1 MSFGKE
7 KSSSG
12 GFDPELK
19 QALLGVFKEGQNIFK
34 NRKYTPY
41 NSATVAPLS
50 NIEMAGMQGVV
61 NAAQQGYGQQ
71 QMRDGM
77 NTARN
82 ESMYNPGQVRAQGI
96 GNQNVGVQG
105 IGHRDVRVQ
114 GIGSRDVRARGIG
127 SRDVSMVGPS
137 QQIREERVAGPYGKD
152 MREVGLER
160 LSNTNYDPYQNK
172 FNEQVVDTTLADIER
187 ARQMQQ
193 NQNSARAIGAGAF
206 GGDREA
212 IVRSETNKAA
222 LDQVA
227 RSSAALRSSGFD
239 KSTNMAQS
247 DIANFMKSQQLN
259 QATDLSAGQF
269 SQGQMMQRNLAN
281 QQANLA
287 AQNSNTSNDL
297 ARSKLNMQGQISNQ
311 RTNFDAQK
319 QNQMANLQAQL
330 ANQRTN
336 YDAQRQNQMAR
347 LQAGQGNQRVN
358 FDAQRQNQ
366 MARLQA
372 GQGNQ
377 RANLDA
383 QKSNQMAY
391 LQAAMQNQNAGLKA
405 SQQRLGA
412 AKQLGSMGQDYR
424 NLMFQ
429 DPAAMMGVGKMQRDQ
444 AQRLMSDQYNRFQE
458 GRDYDLKMFDVL
470 RGAAGIL
477 PSPLTNKSK
486 GKSTSIGL

>member
-19 QALLGVFKEGQNIFK
+19 NALLSVFREGESLFK
-34 NRKYTPY
+34 NREYQPY

-96 GNQNVGVQG
+96 GHRDVRGER
-105 IGHRDVRVQ
+105 IGHRDV
-114 GIGSRDVRARGIG
+114 A
-127 SRDVSMVGPS
+127 MTGPS
-137 QQIREERVAGPYGKD
+137 RQIREERVATPYNLD
-152 MREVGLER
+152 PQMVGIER
-160 LSNTNYDPYQNK
+160 LSNTNYKPYQNK
-172 FNEQVVDTTLADIER
+172 FNEEVVDTTLADIER

-239 KSTNMAQS
+239 KSTGMAQS
-247 DIANFMKSQQLN
+247 DIANFIKAQQLN

-269 SQGQMMQRNLAN
+269 SQGQLMQRNLAN
-281 QQANLA
+281 QQANMT
-287 AQNSNTSNDL
+287 AQNANTANEL
-297 ARSKLNMQGQISNQ
+297 ARNKLNMQGQISNQ
-311 RTNFDAQK
+311 RTNFDAQRQNQMVNMQGQLANQQVNFDAQK
-319 QNQMANLQAQL
+319 QNQMA
-330 ANQRTN
+330 R
-336 YDAQRQNQMAR
+336 
-347 LQAGQGNQRVN
+347 
-358 FDAQRQNQ
+358 
-366 MARLQA
+366 
-372 GQGNQ
+372 
-377 RANLDA
+377 
-383 QKSNQMAY
+383 

-405 SQQRLGA
+405 SQTRLGA
-412 AKQLGSMGQDYR
+412 ANQLGSMGQDYR

-429 DPAAMMGVGKMQRDQ
+429 DPAAMMGIGKMQRDQ

-486 GKSTSIGL
+486 GKSTSIAI